1 MTTRY
6 LIIALVLITC
16 SAQADFRGEVVGVT
30 DGDTV
35 TVLRGRE
42 QVKVRL
48 AEIDA
53 PERKQPF
60 GQRSRQNLAEMVFRQ
75 DVLVIEQGK
84 DRYGRSIGRLQLGSL
99 DANAEQVRR
108 GMAWVFDRY
117 VKDRSLYDLQDEARQ
132 AKRGLWADPTPVE
145 PWEWRRSRR

>member
-1 MTTRY
+1 MTRQFFV
-6 LIIALVLITC
+6 LALVLITC

-60 GQRSRQNLAEMVFRQ
+60 GQRSRQSLAEMVFRQ

-84 DRYGRSIGRLQLGSL
+84 DRYGRSVGRLQLGSL

-117 VKDRSLYDLQDEARQ
+117 VKDRSLYDLQNEARQ
-132 AKRGLWADPTPVE
+132 AKRGLWADPAPVE

>member
-1 MTTRY
+1 M
-6 LIIALVLITC
+6 
-16 SAQADFRGEVVGVT
+16 GVT

-60 GQRSRQNLAEMVFRQ
+60 GQRSRQSLAEMVFRQ

-84 DRYGRSIGRLQLGSL
+84 DRYGRSVGRLQLGSL

-132 AKRGLWADPTPVE
+132 AKRGLWADPAPVE

>member
-1 MTTRY
+1 M
-6 LIIALVLITC
+6 
-16 SAQADFRGEVVGVT
+16 GVT

-60 GQRSRQNLAEMVFRQ
+60 GQRSRQSLAEMVFRQ

-84 DRYGRSIGRLQLGSL
+84 DRYGRSVGRLQLGSL

-117 VKDRSLYDLQDEARQ
+117 VKDRSLYDLQNEARQ
-132 AKRGLWADPTPVE
+132 AKRGLWADPAPVE